1 MIEGRNLFDQ
11 SINSINKTYE
21 NIRRISTGQ
30 GDDHTTGDDQM
41 ITDVR

>member
-1 MIEGRNLFDQ
+1 MIEGRNLFNQ

-30 GDDHTTGDDQM
+30 GDDYTTGDD
-41 ITDVR
+41 